1 MEWKEKIRH
10 WCARCERSRFETKAK
25 LNRLGASPREADDF
39 LDILEKEGFIDEER
53 FMSAFIHDH
62 FKLKNWGPRKLY
74 HALLK
79 KGCESY
85 LIEESLALITSEE
98 VEKALN
104 QTISSRFTLYP
115 DEHKTHRER
124 LIRYLQNR
132 GYTLDNIL
140 SALSRL

>member
-10 WCARCERSRFETKAK
+10 WCARCERSRSETKSK
-25 LNRLGASPREADDF
+25 LNSLIESPREADEF
-39 LDILEKEGFIDEER
+39 LEILEKEGFINEER
-53 FMSAFIHDH
+53 FIRAFIHDH

-79 KGCESY
+79 KGCESHR
-85 LIEESLALITSEE
+85 IEENLALIPPKE
-98 VEKALN
+98 VRNALN
-104 QTISSRFTLYP
+104 QTIALRFTLYP